1 MKPRQKKSRTYYY
14 FWGIATISVVLGQ
27 LYVGNGFRR
36 MAESNDAI
44 STDINLLVEV
54 LMMPSPKTMPVTP
67 RSTGG
72 YGGMPILE

>member
-44 STDINLLVEV
+44 SADINLLVEV
-54 LMMPSPKTMPVTP
+54 LVTPVPKTLPVPNYYDTP
-67 RSTGG
+67 
-72 YGGMPILE
+72 IIK

>member
-27 LYVGNGFRR
+27 WYVGNGFRR

-44 STDINLLVEV
+44 SADINLLVEV
-54 LMMPSPKTMPVTP
+54 LVTPVPKTLPVPNYYDTP
-67 RSTGG
+67 
-72 YGGMPILE
+72 IIK

>member
-36 MAESNDAI
+36 MADSNDAI
-44 STDINLLVEV
+44 SADINLLVEV
-54 LMMPSPKTMPVTP
+54 LLMPSPKTMPVP
-67 RSTGG
+67 KLGG